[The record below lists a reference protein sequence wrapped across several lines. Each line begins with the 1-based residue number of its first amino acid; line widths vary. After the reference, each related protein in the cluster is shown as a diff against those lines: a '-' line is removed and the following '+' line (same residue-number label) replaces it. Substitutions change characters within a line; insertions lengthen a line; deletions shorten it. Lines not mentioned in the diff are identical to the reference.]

1 MLEKFRKD
9 NGKDEVNDADEV
21 VEIIDDAR
29 AEDMGSLEEEAGP
42 AGRAFI
48 AAVDKAVDLQSGAI
62 RAYVHWL
69 RRQEP
74 EQSPAEIQH
83 TMDKHFKNAVSATGA
98 GVGAAAAVPGVGLIT
113 GAAAVAGE
121 SVVFL
126 DLAAFYTLA
135 SMYLRDV
142 DIDDKVRRRAGV
154 LTVLMGAQGVAI
166 VDTLL
171 GADRAQP
178 RDLASKNVLTRFA
191 GPGLA
196 EANGI
201 LSRVA
206 MKSFTKRFRRA
217 WIGKMLPL
225 GLGAIAGTAA
235 NRKLADHLMDNIAVA
250 LGTPPANFLSP
261 LPEKPEKEEAGLSAN
276 PKNLL
281 RWVLQL
287 FGDDDKIADA
297 REAEAP
303 QEITK

>member
-1 MLEKFRKD
+1 MLEKFRRD
-9 NGKDEVNDADEV
+9 KDEVNDTDEV
-21 VEIIDDAR
+21 VEIIEDAR
-29 AEDMGSLEEEAGP
+29 AEDLESLEEEAGP

-48 AAVDKAVDLQSGAI
+48 AAVDKAVHLQSGAI

-69 RRQEP
+69 RRQHP
-74 EQSPAEIQH
+74 EQSPTEIQH
-83 TMDKHFKNAVSATGA
+83 TMDKHFKNVVSATGA
-98 GVGAAAAVPGVGLIT
+98 GVGAAAAVPGIGLIT

-142 DIDDKVRRRAGV
+142 DIEDKVRRRTGV
-154 LTVLMGAQGVAI
+154 LTVMMGAQGVAI

-171 GADRAQP
+171 GADRARP
-178 RDLASKNVLTRFA
+178 RELASKNVLTRFA

-235 NRKLADHLMDNIAVA
+235 NRKLADRLMDNIAVA

-261 LPEKPEKEEAGLSAN
+261 LPEKPDKEEAGLSAN

-287 FGDDDKIADA
+287 FGDEDKITDE
-297 REAEAP
+297 REAKAP
-303 QEITK
+303 EEITK

>member
-9 NGKDEVNDADEV
+9 KHEDDENV
-21 VEIIDDAR
+21 VEIIEDAR
-29 AEDMGSLEEEAGP
+29 TEDLSSLEEEAGP

-48 AAVDKAVDLQSGAI
+48 AAVDKTVHLQSGAI
-62 RAYVHWL
+62 RAYVNWL
-69 RRQEP
+69 RRQHP

-83 TMDKHFKNAVSATGA
+83 TMDKHFKNVVSATGA
-98 GVGAAAAVPGVGLIT
+98 GVGAAAAVPGVGLVT

-126 DLAAFYTLA
+126 DLAAFYTLS

-142 DIDDKVRRRAGV
+142 NIEDKERRRAGV
-154 LTVLMGAQGVAI
+154 LTVMMGAQGVAI

-171 GADRAQP
+171 GADRARP
-178 RDLASKNVLTRFA
+178 RELASKNVLTRFA

-196 EANGI
+196 EVNGI

-250 LGTPPANFLSP
+250 LGTPPSQFLSP
-261 LPEKPEKEEAGLSAN
+261 LPEKPDQEEAGLSAN

-281 RWVLQL
+281 RWVLRL
-287 FGDDDKIADA
+287 FGDDDKVRDTNQ
-297 REAEAP
+297 

>member
-9 NGKDEVNDADEV
+9 KHEDDETV
-21 VEIIDDAR
+21 VEIIEDAR
-29 AEDMGSLEEEAGP
+29 AEDLSSLEEEAGP

-48 AAVDKAVDLQSGAI
+48 AAVDKAVHLQSGAI
-62 RAYVHWL
+62 RAYVNWL
-69 RRQEP
+69 RRQHP

-83 TMDKHFKNAVSATGA
+83 TMDKHFKNVVSATGA
-98 GVGAAAAVPGVGLIT
+98 GVGAAAAVPGVGLVT

-121 SVVFL
+121 SVVL
-126 DLAAFYTLA
+126 S

-142 DIDDKVRRRAGV
+142 NIEDKERRRAGV
-154 LTVLMGAQGVAI
+154 LTVMMGAQGVAI

-171 GADRAQP
+171 GADRARP
-178 RDLASKNVLTRFA
+178 RELASKNVLTRFA

-196 EANGI
+196 EVNGI

-250 LGTPPANFLSP
+250 LGTPPSQFLSP
-261 LPEKPEKEEAGLSAN
+261 LPEKPDQEEAGLSAN

-281 RWVLQL
+281 RWVLRL
-287 FGDDDKIADA
+287 FGDDDKVRDTNQ
-297 REAEAP
+297 